1 MNLQQLRIVRET
13 VRRNFNLTEVA
24 SVLATSQS
32 GVSKHIKDLEG
43 EIGLE
48 LFVRHGKRLLG
59 LTEPGKEVLQIVERI
74 LLDTSNLQQ
83 LGEQFTNREQGQVV
97 IATTH
102 TQARYVLPQVIGAF
116 KKIYC
121 KIRLMLHQGSPAEIV
136 FASARG
142 PGRHR
147 NRHTC
152 RPGRTDGGDIP
163 FLHLASQCRR
173 SQGPCVGEDATA
185 HPRCHRRVAD
195 PHLQRIVSGR
205 ANIDETFEKAGLFP
219 DIVMSAMDIEVIK
232 TYVEYGLGIGIIAG
246 TAFDQKRDAKLRLL
260 DGSHLFEGNT
270 VRIAVRRGS
279 YLQELGPRFI
289 ELCAPSLNE
298 AMIRAAVT
306 AS

>member
-74 LLDTSNLQQ
+74 LLDTSNLRQ

-116 KKIYC
+116 KKIYP

-136 FASARG
+136 SLLLAGQADIGIATPAGPDAPMVATFPFYTWHHSVVVPKGHALEKTRPLTLDAIAEWPILTYNESFA
-142 PGRHR
+142 
-147 NRHTC
+147 
-152 RPGRTDGGDIP
+152 
-163 FLHLASQCRR
+163 
-173 SQGPCVGEDATA
+173 
-185 HPRCHRRVAD
+185 
-195 PHLQRIVSGR
+195 GR

-279 YLQELGPRFI
+279 YLRNYVYRFI

-298 AMIRAAVT
+298 AMVRAAVT

>member
-24 SVLATSQS
+24 NVLATSQS
-32 GVSKHIKDLEG
+32 GVSKHIKDLES

-74 LLDTSNLQQ
+74 LLDTSNLRQ

-116 KKIYC
+116 KKTFP

-136 FASARG
+136 SLLLTGQADIGIATPAGPDAPMVATFPFYTWHHSVVVPKGHALEKTNPLTLDAIAEWPILTYNESFA
-142 PGRHR
+142 
-147 NRHTC
+147 
-152 RPGRTDGGDIP
+152 
-163 FLHLASQCRR
+163 
-173 SQGPCVGEDATA
+173 
-185 HPRCHRRVAD
+185 
-195 PHLQRIVSGR
+195 GR

-232 TYVEYGLGIGIIAG
+232 TYVEYGLGIGIIAS

-270 VRIAVRRGS
+270 VCIAVRRGS
-279 YLQELGPRFI
+279 YLRNYVYRFI
-289 ELCAPSLNE
+289 ELCDPSLDE

-306 AS
+306 AG